1 MVVNSQLFNRIALA
15 QGLVIL
21 LGLGIWALVLGWLG
35 PISFGAGAMVA
46 SLGLW
51 ALHRFSSSLL
61 GAKSHPL
68 SAMMIASRLLIGG
81 LLLYVILKTY
91 EVHTVAISTG
101 VLTPALAIV
110 LAVLYEHFYAR
121 TS

>member
-1 MVVNSQLFNRIALA
+1 MVVNRTLFNRIAWM
-15 QGLVIL
+15 QGLLVL
-21 LGLGIWALVLGWLG
+21 LGFITWGLLLGRIGLL
-35 PISFGAGAMVA
+35 SFGAGAMVA

-51 ALHRFSSSLL
+51 ALSRFSSSML
-61 GAKSHPL
+61 GAKSSPF
-68 SAMMIASRLLIGG
+68 SALMIVSRLLIGG
-81 LLLYVILKTY
+81 VLLYVILQVY

-110 LAVLYEHFYAR
+110 LAVVYELFYAR